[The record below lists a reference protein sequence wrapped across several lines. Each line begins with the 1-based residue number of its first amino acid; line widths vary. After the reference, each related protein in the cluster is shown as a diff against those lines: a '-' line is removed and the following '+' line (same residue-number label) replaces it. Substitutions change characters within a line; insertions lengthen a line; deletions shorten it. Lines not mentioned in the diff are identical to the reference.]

1 MSAAM
6 IPPSDPL
13 HPPLAV
19 AALASAWPRLRVL
32 ADREAAVLDALT
44 TLQRV
49 AGDVPQADV
58 IEPFDPEAGEPW
70 ELRCDLPDLSADT
83 WQALRDALR
92 HHEHELSPGAPP
104 EVTRADDLGVRLCD
118 WLDGD
123 GLSARMIVGTADGE
137 QSLDLRRSSR
147 ADADI
152 EVLERQLAEA
162 LHEAHPSLR
171 LTSDRGHDTVT
182 PVVHRTSG
190 RLGLELYIGPE
201 VWQGLN
207 GDEVLAL
214 RRTAVDALASVVHER
229 RLHPTLQLAPDVLWG
244 TRLGGMV
251 LLVWIV
257 AAHVGAL
264 PGDEPVASGL
274 SPHPVALGRLLA
286 TEGLFHDLEVQVI
299 GTDHDATTEAV
310 RAAGGERWRGGL
322 PRWVRHEQAWHF
334 CPTWRAPADV
344 HTASVVDRLGGT
356 ARLVPGLLVGLEEE
370 DAWLLRA
377 HVWGTH
383 AVALRVRDAV
393 RDRDVVPAVQERP
406 PASADPALMAPV
418 FQALG
423 AERVAALQPHEGLPV
438 RPVQQGDRRGLLL
451 SFAAEVVPGAHEVLR
466 ALTGLEQ
473 AAPWVDWS
481 LPRSGALQAVV
492 WHPGGS
498 SPRVWR

>member
-58 IEPFDPEAGEPW
+58 IEPFDPDAGEPW

-274 SPHPVALGRLLA
+274 SKNIKWIWKLYGTPARVSLYAKAPENKRVAKRIRVFVVNFGP
-286 TEGLFHDLEVQVI
+286 GLVI
-299 GTDHDATTEAV
+299 GSDIDEGGRKTYVKSRRETGRRKPRQRIKV
-310 RAAGGERWRGGL
+310 RLKRN
-322 PRWVRHEQAWHF
+322 
-334 CPTWRAPADV
+334 
-344 HTASVVDRLGGT
+344 
-356 ARLVPGLLVGLEEE
+356 LVMFRTVL
-370 DAWLLRA
+370 D
-377 HVWGTH
+377 
-383 AVALRVRDAV
+383 
-393 RDRDVVPAVQERP
+393 
-406 PASADPALMAPV
+406 
-418 FQALG
+418 
-423 AERVAALQPHEGLPV
+423 
-438 RPVQQGDRRGLLL
+438 LLL
-451 SFAAEVVPGAHEVLR
+451 QQAFVRFVVAPHSL
-466 ALTGLEQ
+466 ALC
-473 AAPWVDWS
+473 
-481 LPRSGALQAVV
+481 
-492 WHPGGS
+492 
-498 SPRVWR
+498 